1 MSSRL
6 PGIIFI
12 VFAIAVV
19 AGIGYY
25 AISSIGNYEI
35 SQENARIAAITTVPT
50 PYPTIVPQT
59 REIKLTAAAPVTT
72 TQVQEVVTARQVLA
86 PLKNTLTLSS
96 GSGTN
101 TERFDAQAKGKVSI
115 TITHTAPTQIHPEKC
130 YENNPKWV
138 LAGTTIND
146 ITLDNQE
153 TSKTS
158 PAMIVT
164 LPVPGQYSITGFSC
178 YDWTAIISNA

>member
-35 SQENARIAAITTVPT
+35 SQENAHIAAITTMPT

-59 REIKLTAAAPVTT
+59 REIKLTAAAPVTP

-86 PLKNTLTLSS
+86 PLKSRYFFIQPI
-96 GSGTN
+96 TN
-101 TERFDAQAKGKVSI
+101 IIFGNMGYYDE
-115 TITHTAPTQIHPEKC
+115 
-130 YENNPKWV
+130 EN
-138 LAGTTIND
+138 
-146 ITLDNQE
+146 
-153 TSKTS
+153 
-158 PAMIVT
+158 
-164 LPVPGQYSITGFSC
+164 
-178 YDWTAIISNA
+178 